1 MQSYEPDWMKSISSN
16 TVCTYFYVMFLL
28 VAVAAGVVVLVDLFV
43 VFKTGGRKGLG
54 LLVRSLVA
62 LALPLLN
69 ALFLYILCARS
80 LLEKK

>member
-1 MQSYEPDWMKSISSN
+1 MQSSEPEWTKSISST

-28 VAVAAGVVVLVDLFV
+28 VAVAAGVVVLFDLSLV
-43 VFKTGGRKGLG
+43 VTSGGRRGLS
-54 LLVRSLVA
+54 LLLRSLVA

-69 ALFLYILCARS
+69 ALFLYVLCARS

>member
-1 MQSYEPDWMKSISSN
+1 MQSYEPDWMKSITSN

-28 VAVAAGVVVLVDLFV
+28 VAVAAGVVVLMDLFV

>member
-1 MQSYEPDWMKSISSN
+1 MKSITSN

-43 VFKTGGRKGLG
+43 VFKSGGRKGLG

>member
-1 MQSYEPDWMKSISSN
+1 MQSYEPDWMKSITSN

-43 VFKTGGRKGLG
+43 VFKSGGRKGLG

>member
-1 MQSYEPDWMKSISSN
+1 MQSYEPDWMKSITSN

>member
-1 MQSYEPDWMKSISSN
+1 M
-16 TVCTYFYVMFLL
+16 YFYIMFLL
-28 VAVAAGVVVLVDLFV
+28 VAVAAGIVVLMDLSILLGSGF
-43 VFKTGGRKGLG
+43 RKGWGMLI
-54 LLVRSLVA
+54 RSGVA

>member
-1 MQSYEPDWMKSISSN
+1 MKSISSN

-28 VAVAAGVVVLVDLFV
+28 VAVAAGVVVLMDLFV

-54 LLVRSLVA
+54 RLVRSLVA